1 MIAEW
6 YVPIMMS
13 QFDDISRTIQIKKME
28 KMKKVIYGKNWD
40 LVYIADQGEYRGVK
54 YFIVAGGIHPC
65 AYVMCDP
72 NFATRHKD
80 GWGSLDCINVHGGVT
95 WVGDA
100 KHLRKHPEGY
110 EGMCFGWDY
119 GHCDDWAGYWNDV
132 DNMMYGNKKWTTDE
146 ILYECHNAIDQYL
159 EVMEKEQV

>member
-13 QFDDISRTIQIKKME
+13 QFEDINRTIQIKKLE

-72 NFATRHKD
+72 DFAMVVSPGLMIPNT
-80 GWGSLDCINVHGGVT
+80 
-95 WVGDA
+95 
-100 KHLRKHPEGY
+100 
-110 EGMCFGWDY
+110 
-119 GHCDDWAGYWNDV
+119 
-132 DNMMYGNKKWTTDE
+132 
-146 ILYECHNAIDQYL
+146 
-159 EVMEKEQV
+159 

>member
-13 QFDDISRTIQIKKME
+13 QFEDINRIIQIKKLE
-28 KMKKVIYGKNWD
+28 KMKKIIYGKNWN
-40 LVYIADQGEYRGVK
+40 LVYIADQGEYKGVK

-65 AYVMCDP
+65 AYLMCDP
-72 NFATRHKD
+72 DFVTRHKD
-80 GWGSLDCINVHGGVT
+80 EWGGLDCIYVHGGVT
-95 WVGDA
+95 WVDDT
-100 KHLRKHPEGY
+100 KHLRKHPEGWD
-110 EGMCFGWDY
+110 GMCFGWDY
-119 GHCDDWAGYWNDV
+119 GHCDDWAGYWSEA
-132 DNMMYGNKKWTTDE
+132 DNMMYGHKKWTTDE

>member
-1 MIAEW
+1 
-6 YVPIMMS
+6 MMS
-13 QFDDISRTIQIKKME
+13 QFEDINRTIQIKKLE

-65 AYVMCDP
+65 AYVMCDWTDP
-72 NFATRHKD
+72 VER
-80 GWGSLDCINVHGGVT
+80 
-95 WVGDA
+95 
-100 KHLRKHPEGY
+100 LRCHPEGY

-146 ILYECHNAIDQYL
+146 ILYECHRAIEQYL
-159 EVMEKEQV
+159 KVMEKEQV